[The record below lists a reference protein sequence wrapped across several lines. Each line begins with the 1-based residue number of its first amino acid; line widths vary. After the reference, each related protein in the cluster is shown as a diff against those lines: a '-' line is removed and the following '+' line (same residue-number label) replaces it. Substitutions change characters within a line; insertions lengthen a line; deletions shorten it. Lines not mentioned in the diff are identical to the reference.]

1 MNYKLKVEGMNGEL
15 NELMLDDG
23 IGLRACGNLVDS
35 VDLMT
40 CTLTRNL
47 SELILNGSE
56 NWVDITSNEN
66 VDEIEFFR
74 KLDWII
80 EYNSVKDLSEE
91 EIIELGKS
99 IAEEKNNIA
108 KKYNAMSLEER
119 KKNSYLVDECEMLE
133 FKMFSLRDTLWFMQ
147 GQLKF
152 VLPEGI
158 ENLKSFENKKEKGL
172 RKILSRFR
180 KK

>member
-1 MNYKLKVEGMNGEL
+1 
-15 NELMLDDG
+15 
-23 IGLRACGNLVDS
+23 
-35 VDLMT
+35 
-40 CTLTRNL
+40 
-47 SELILNGSE
+47 
-56 NWVDITSNEN
+56 
-66 VDEIEFFR
+66 
-74 KLDWII
+74 
-80 EYNSVKDLSEE
+80 
-91 EIIELGKS
+91 
-99 IAEEKNNIA
+99 
-108 KKYNAMSLEER
+108 MSLEER

>member
-1 MNYKLKVEGMNGEL
+1 MKIITNDKVYVQKGDLAFLTHTDLPIPASIFMKVFG
-15 NELMLDDG
+15 DG
-23 IGLRACGNLVDS
+23 IVIIDNGNRFEFVKF
-35 VDLMT
+35 
-40 CTLTRNL
+40 
-47 SELILNGSE
+47 
-56 NWVDITSNEN
+56 EN

-80 EYNSVKDLSEE
+80 EYNSVKDLSED